1 MTETACNFRL
11 FVLGNLVTFL
21 CIALLQLAEGMSF
34 FLLLLAM
41 HAGIVM
47 LFVSK
52 KRFMAHDPSA
62 KQFYDR
68 AYLYLGLYVPLLL
81 YKLAGYFFPGVYSGT
96 MASIA
101 ITCVI
106 VISVAGSTLNV
117 FRFYRYLH
125 QEPITYTQ

>member
-21 CIALLQLAEGMSF
+21 CIALLQWAEGTTF
-34 FLLLLAM
+34 FLFLLAM
-41 HAGIVM
+41 HSGIIM
-47 LFVSK
+47 LIVSK
-52 KRFMAHDPSA
+52 KRFMAHDPSV

-81 YKLAGYFFPGVYSGT
+81 YKLVGYFFPGVYSGT
-96 MASIA
+96 IASVA

-117 FRFYRYLH
+117 FSFYGYLH
-125 QEPITYTQ
+125 KEPVTYTP